1 MTREEYF
8 EKRQEMIDEAQKL
21 FDDEIGEEGTGEGKT
36 EEAEKIANKIKALD
50 EEYERNVK
58 ARANLRA
65 LQDDFKVNPTIFN
78 LTNNKEKIEGIED
91 AIIEDEQEKYENAWI
106 KKMQNRTLDLN
117 ENEVLSKVNMK
128 YRNEI
133 RTTNSDAILIPETV
147 SKGIWTEIGN
157 LYPLFG
163 DTSPTFV
170 KGDFV
175 IIKEENSG
183 DDASWYDEATPI
195 KEDGYTL
202 GEITLRGCEL
212 AKDITTSFK
221 IENMANEDF
230 VPYIS
235 KLLAEKMGA
244 ALAKA
249 IYSGKGK
256 PGSSESFVAE
266 PRGIKTAL
274 MAEVE
279 KPQIIEYTDS
289 IGYSD
294 LTKLMAVLGKWGN
307 GACIY
312 ANNTTIWTQLAEIK
326 DSMGRPLFIPDMVN
340 TEGVGRIL
348 GKVVK
353 ADDSINDGEIIAGNV
368 SRGYAININKDVAL
382 DSQRDK
388 KKRTIDFISY
398 CIVDGDVISNKA
410 FGMIVK
416 KTSAIAK

>member
-21 FDDEIGEEGTGEGKT
+21 LDDEIGEEGTGEGKT

-244 ALAKA
+244 AL
-249 IYSGKGK
+249 
-256 PGSSESFVAE
+256 
-266 PRGIKTAL
+266 
-274 MAEVE
+274 
-279 KPQIIEYTDS
+279 
-289 IGYSD
+289 
-294 LTKLMAVLGKWGN
+294 
-307 GACIY
+307 
-312 ANNTTIWTQLAEIK
+312 
-326 DSMGRPLFIPDMVN
+326 
-340 TEGVGRIL
+340 
-348 GKVVK
+348 
-353 ADDSINDGEIIAGNV
+353 
-368 SRGYAININKDVAL
+368 
-382 DSQRDK
+382 
-388 KKRTIDFISY
+388 
-398 CIVDGDVISNKA
+398 
-410 FGMIVK
+410 
-416 KTSAIAK
+416 

>member
-1 MTREEYF
+1 
-8 EKRQEMIDEAQKL
+8 
-21 FDDEIGEEGTGEGKT
+21 
-36 EEAEKIANKIKALD
+36 
-50 EEYERNVK
+50 
-58 ARANLRA
+58 
-65 LQDDFKVNPTIFN
+65 
-78 LTNNKEKIEGIED
+78 
-91 AIIEDEQEKYENAWI
+91 
-106 KKMQNRTLDLN
+106 
-117 ENEVLSKVNMK
+117 
-128 YRNEI
+128 
-133 RTTNSDAILIPETV
+133 
-147 SKGIWTEIGN
+147 
-157 LYPLFG
+157 
-163 DTSPTFV
+163 
-170 KGDFV
+170 
-175 IIKEENSG
+175 
-183 DDASWYDEATPI
+183 
-195 KEDGYTL
+195 
-202 GEITLRGCEL
+202 
-212 AKDITTSFK
+212 
-221 IENMANEDF
+221 
-230 VPYIS
+230 
-235 KLLAEKMGA
+235 
-244 ALAKA
+244 
-249 IYSGKGK
+249 
-256 PGSSESFVAE
+256 
-266 PRGIKTAL
+266 
-274 MAEVE
+274 

>member
-8 EKRQEMIDEAQKL
+8 KKRQEMIDEAQKL
-21 FDDEIGEEGTGEGKT
+21 LDDEIGEEGTGEEKT

-65 LQDDFKVNPTIFN
+65 LQDDFKVDHAIFN
-78 LTNNKEKIEGIED
+78 LTNNKGKIEGIGD
-91 AIIEDEQEKYENAWI
+91 TIIEDEQEKYENAWI

-128 YRNEI
+128 YKNEI
-133 RTTNSDAILIPETV
+133 RTTNSDAILIPETI
-147 SKGIWTEIGN
+147 SKGIWTEIEN

-183 DDASWYDEATPI
+183 DDASWYDEKTTI

-202 GEITLRGCEL
+202 GEITLKGCEL
-212 AKDITTSFK
+212 AKDITVSFK

-230 VPYIS
+230 IPYIS

-256 PGSSESFVAE
+256 PGSRESFVAE

-279 KPQIIEYTDS
+279 KSQIIEYTDS

-416 KTSAIAK
+416 KASEVSE

>member
-1 MTREEYF
+1 M
-8 EKRQEMIDEAQKL
+8 
-21 FDDEIGEEGTGEGKT
+21 
-36 EEAEKIANKIKALD
+36 
-50 EEYERNVK
+50 
-58 ARANLRA
+58 
-65 LQDDFKVNPTIFN
+65 
-78 LTNNKEKIEGIED
+78 
-91 AIIEDEQEKYENAWI
+91 
-106 KKMQNRTLDLN
+106 
-117 ENEVLSKVNMK
+117 
-128 YRNEI
+128 
-133 RTTNSDAILIPETV
+133 
-147 SKGIWTEIGN
+147 
-157 LYPLFG
+157 
-163 DTSPTFV
+163 
-170 KGDFV
+170 
-175 IIKEENSG
+175 
-183 DDASWYDEATPI
+183 
-195 KEDGYTL
+195 
-202 GEITLRGCEL
+202 
-212 AKDITTSFK
+212 
-221 IENMANEDF
+221 
-230 VPYIS
+230 PYIS

-279 KPQIIEYTDS
+279 KSQIIEYTDS

-416 KTSAIAK
+416 KTSTVAK